1 MLDAISGVRS
11 LFNAIISLFSSVF
24 SFLPSW
30 VLLFVGSAVVFAI
43 GIFIYKLVRG

>member
-1 MLDAISGVRS
+1 MLDAVNGIRT

-30 VLLFVGSAVVFAI
+30 VLLFAGSSIVFAI
-43 GIFIYKLVRG
+43 GIFIYKLLRG